1 MRYAAFAV
9 TAAFLL
15 SACGHSAG
23 TAVPAGSTTPT
34 AAPAVASSTPAGQ
47 PETPAGAQAA
57 ARTFFALYAAGQ
69 YAAAYPSLDSAF
81 RASVPEAKWV
91 AVHQQC
97 TSSTSGLSYE
107 VGAPVMA
114 GTAAAVMKV
123 SLSGAA
129 AAIGREEI
137 TFDYES
143 GSWSWVPGDTAS
155 YQGTVAQV
163 VARMKASGG
172 C

>member
-9 TAAFLL
+9 IAAILL
-15 SACGHSAG
+15 SACGHSSG
-23 TAVPAGSTTPT
+23 T
-34 AAPAVASSTPAGQ
+34 AAPVTSAPAAAPAAASSTPTGQ
-47 PETPAGAQAA
+47 PDTPAGAQAA
-57 ARTFFALYAAGQ
+57 ARNFFALYAASQ
-69 YAAAYPSLDSAF
+69 YAAAYPTLDSAF
-81 RASVPEAKWV
+81 RAAVPEAKWL
-91 AVHQQC
+91 AVHQRC

-129 AAIGREEI
+129 AAIGSEEI

-143 GSWSWVPGDTAS
+143 GGWAWVPGDTAT

-163 VARMKASGG
+163 VARMKAAGS